1 MKTIHRPQSLDLAE
15 IQRVFELI
23 QRDSGTPS
31 VKTSPSKPVSSG
43 GVGGGASVPVSSPVT
58 SGMTNPMVNIG
69 DIIYGST
76 SGSPTRIGIGIGG
89 QFLGI
94 SAGIPAWALPTV
106 AWGSIVASAV
116 AQAAPTAGWTGNHGA
131 FATGALTASG
141 NVYGYSF
148 RSATTDTQIDSGT
161 AGGSTNININQGTGG
176 TKFGDGSAG
185 VVASISGAGA
195 LTATSII
202 KSGGTSAQFLKANGS
217 VDSSTYLSSITSG
230 MVTTALGFTPYN
242 ATNPSS
248 FIALASAIT
257 GYTAGANTALAA
269 TDTLLAALGKV
280 QGQITARAASATTIS
295 TTAPLT
301 GGGDLSANRT
311 FAMAAATTSVP
322 GYLTSA
328 DWNTFNGKQ
337 PALSGTGFVK
347 ISGTT
352 ISYDNSTYALASAS
366 VWGGITGASAQAA
379 PAGGWTGNHGA
390 FAVGALTATKAVLSD
405 AILMSGGASQAPGSL
420 CYLAS
425 EGIQLWLKNGSS
437 RDFSMYTQSGAFV
450 MYVPTGTNN
459 VVFQNAVSMGALT
472 ATTIQGSTYTV
483 AGLPAGSAGM
493 RAFVTNALAP
503 TFG

>member
-1 MKTIHRPQSLDLAE
+1 
-15 IQRVFELI
+15 
-23 QRDSGTPS
+23 
-31 VKTSPSKPVSSG
+31 
-43 GVGGGASVPVSSPVT
+43 
-58 SGMTNPMVNIG
+58 MTNPMVNIG

-141 NVYGYSF
+141 NVYGWAF

-472 ATTIQGSTYTV
+472 ATTIKAITAAGYISSDGSTGFTGTV
-483 AGLPAGSAGM
+483 TTASLVGKTITIKDGII
-493 RAFVTNALAP
+493 TNVA
-503 TFG
+503 